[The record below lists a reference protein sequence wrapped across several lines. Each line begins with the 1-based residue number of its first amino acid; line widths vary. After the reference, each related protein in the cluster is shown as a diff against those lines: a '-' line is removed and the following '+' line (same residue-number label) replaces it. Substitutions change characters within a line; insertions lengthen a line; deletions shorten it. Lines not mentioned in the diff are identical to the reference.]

1 MRVMSD
7 GVGVMSDRVGMRVG
21 VMSDGVGPGGD
32 E

>member
-1 MRVMSD
+1 MSD
-7 GVGVMSDRVGMRVG
+7 RVGVMSDGVGMRVG